1 MLRLW
6 RRHEIGC
13 AASTNCRCRKT
24 RRECHCCRCPLWVDG
39 FLGASRVRKSLGTG
53 DWTKADRKRWGMEI
67 SWEEKGS
74 LPSGP
79 EPEPVSIAAACE
91 AFLSDAGARGLRDST
106 CYKYR
111 LLFSQMKNFARDSG
125 LRFLREF
132 DIAALRKFR
141 ASWPNRNFSAQKKLE
156 SLRTFFRFAQAN
168 GWLGDNPGVKLES
181 PATRRPQILPFTC
194 EEMICVL
201 AACDAYQDNYGRT
214 GRANARRLRALV
226 LLLRYSGLR
235 IGDAVSLSRERI
247 AGGKLF
253 LYTAKTGTPV
263 WCPLP
268 DFVIQALELVA
279 GASAKYYF
287 WTGESKLKSAVGDW
301 QRSLKKLFT
310 VAQVSGGH
318 AHRFRHTFAAQ
329 LLLAGVPIERVSV
342 LLGHSSTRI
351 TEKHYSAW
359 VRSRQE
365 QLEADV
371 RQSWALESSVASVPT
386 GTYLARGK
394 SEVVN

>member
-1 MLRLW
+1 
-6 RRHEIGC
+6 
-13 AASTNCRCRKT
+13 
-24 RRECHCCRCPLWVDG
+24 
-39 FLGASRVRKSLGTG
+39 
-53 DWTKADRKRWGMEI
+53 MES

-74 LPSGP
+74 LPSGR
-79 EPEPVSIAAACE
+79 ESEPVSIAAACE
-91 AFLSDAGARGLRDST
+91 DFLNDARARGLRDST

-111 LLFSQMKNFARDSG
+111 LLFGQIKNFARDSG

-156 SLRTFFRFAQAN
+156 SLRAFFRFAQAN
-168 GWLGDNPGVKLES
+168 GWIGDNPAAKLES
-181 PATRRPQILPFTC
+181 PATRRPQILPFTRQ
-194 EEMICVL
+194 EMIRIL
-201 AACDAYQDNYGRT
+201 AACDAYGDHYGRA
-214 GRANARRLRALV
+214 GLENARRLRALV

-235 IGDAVSLSRERI
+235 IGDAVSLSREHI

-268 DFVIQALELVA
+268 DSVIQALELA
-279 GASAKYYF
+279 PGSNAKYFF

-301 QRSLKKLFT
+301 QRSLKKLFAL
-310 VAQVSGGH
+310 AQVSGGH
-318 AHRFRHTFAAQ
+318 AHRFRHTFAVE
-329 LLLAGVPIERVSV
+329 LLLAGIPIERVSV

-359 VRSRQE
+359 VRARQE

-371 RQSWALESSVASVPT
+371 RQSWALESSLPSSET
-386 GTYLARGK
+386 GTYLARA
-394 SEVVN
+394 ERQLVN